1 MAQFVIDSHN
11 STQQTQ
17 KVTQE
22 LPATCANCP
31 YFQPHNDGTNKGWCG
46 LFDHFARLDH
56 AQTQDCVNTIRDEQ
70 AEVQNEVEQQVEE
83 VPEPYEIDSEEHPKH
98 GQVFRLWKGWQ
109 FAGSFYETRDGK
121 WVAEP
126 TQATINGKFSTST
139 QAILVLIAIFENP
152 ELQQQAA

>member
-1 MAQFVIDSHN
+1 M
-11 STQQTQ
+11 TQATLETQ
-17 KVTQE
+17 AT
-22 LPATCANCP
+22 TCASCP

-70 AEVQNEVEQQVEE
+70 AQTQIEVQSEVEEL
-83 VPEPYEIDSEEHPKH
+83 PEPYEIDSEERAN
-98 GQVFRLWKGWQ
+98 GRQVFRLWKGWQ
-109 FAGSFYETRDGK
+109 FAGSFYEARDGK

-126 TQATINGKFSTST
+126 TQATINGKFNTST

-152 ELQQQAA
+152 VLQQQAA

>member
-1 MAQFVIDSHN
+1 MTQTIIDNQAALQEQPSN
-11 STQQTQ
+11 Q
-17 KVTQE
+17 KV
-22 LPATCANCP
+22 TCANCP

-70 AEVQNEVEQQVEE
+70 AQTQIEVQSEVEEL
-83 VPEPYEIDSEEHPKH
+83 PEPYEIDSEVSTKGE
-98 GQVFRLWKGWQ
+98 VFRLWKGWQ
-109 FAGSFYETRDGK
+109 FAGSFYEARDGK

-126 TQATINGKFSTST
+126 IQATINGKFSTST